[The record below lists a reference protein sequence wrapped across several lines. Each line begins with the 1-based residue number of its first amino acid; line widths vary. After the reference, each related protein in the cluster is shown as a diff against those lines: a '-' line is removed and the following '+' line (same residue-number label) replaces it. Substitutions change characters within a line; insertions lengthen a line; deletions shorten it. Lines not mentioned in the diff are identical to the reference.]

1 MCKYQ
6 LQVRKSI
13 EFVIQCLDF
22 ESINSVAVVV
32 IM

>member
-1 MCKYQ
+1 MCKHHI
-6 LQVRKSI
+6 QVRKSI

-22 ESINSVAVVV
+22 EIINSVAVVV